1 MMRRYGL
8 FVGFC
13 LFLQMLP
20 LLGQNE
26 VTYSLRVQEA
36 AVVTGGS
43 FQAVLR
49 AELADGWHLY
59 SMTQPSGGPVPTTI
73 TVSENPV
80 FSLAGA
86 VVQPEAIVSFDEN
99 FGIDTEYFEG
109 NADFVVPVAVSPQAT
124 AGKHALTVRIRFML
138 CSDTVCLPPQTKTL
152 TADVTVTSAAGRP
165 AAAVE
170 APRAPGT
177 DPTAEPAQAASE
189 AVPGPEI
196 IEDLQGAAALPARPD
211 TEQDAGQAAAAGSPE
226 PAGASGFPLTTLAY
240 VWFAMAMGGL
250 ALLTPCVFPMI
261 PITVSYF
268 TKRQAVSRRRAVGEA
283 AMYSAGIIGTF
294 TLLGFALTF
303 LFGAGGINRLAASPL
318 VNLFIALI
326 FIVFAL
332 SLFGAIELRVPSS
345 WLTAVDRR
353 SSKTGGVLGIMLMA
367 LTFSLTSFTCT
378 VPFVGTV
385 MVAALQG
392 DLLWSVL
399 GVASFALVFS
409 APFFLLAL
417 FPSILQ
423 SLPRSGNWMNSV
435 KIVMGFLELA
445 AALKFIS
452 NVDLVYQWEIITRPV
467 FITVWLAI
475 ALLTTVYLLGWFRF
489 PHEAAEPAIG
499 STRVLSAVFF
509 LSISFYL
516 LRGLFGFPLG
526 ELDAFLPPRDYGNTG
541 HYVAFNQGG
550 PARAAPQWHS
560 NYQQGLQQ
568 ARAENRPIFLDFTGY
583 TCTNCR
589 WMEAN
594 IFPLPEVQDLFG
606 RFVLVR
612 LYTDGNGPEYEA
624 NLRFEQ
630 ERFGTIALPFYAII
644 SPQDETLATFPG
656 LTRNRLEFIEFLR
669 GGLGRAD
676 YLLSQENK
684 PVPLAE
690 DGAEMSSVY

>member
-1 MMRRYGL
+1 MMRR
-8 FVGFC
+8 FV
-13 LFLQMLP
+13 LFLAIFLAVHALP
-20 LLGQNE
+20 LFGQNE
-26 VTYSLRVQEA
+26 VTYTLRTEQSAVA
-36 AVVTGGS
+36 AGGS
-43 FQAVLR
+43 FQAVLQAR
-49 AELADGWHLY
+49 LAEGWHLY
-59 SMTQPSGGPVPTTI
+59 SMTQPAGGPVPTTI
-73 TVSENPV
+73 TIGDSQV

-109 NADFVVPVAVSPQAT
+109 NADFVIPVAVSAQAS
-124 AGKHALTVRIRFML
+124 AGRHPLPVRIRYML

-152 TADVTVTSAAGRP
+152 TAEVTVTAAGGGAP
-165 AAAVE
+165 AASQLQRPPA
-170 APRAPGT
+170 APA
-177 DPTAEPAQAASE
+177 AEPAVAA
-189 AVPGPEI
+189 PGQGSA
-196 IEDLQGAAALPARPD
+196 EDLEAALPAGPESGETAVD
-211 TEQDAGQAAAAGSPE
+211 DEAAPPPEEAGGL
-226 PAGASGFPLTTLAY
+226 PLTTLAY

-283 AMYSAGIIGTF
+283 ALYSGGIIATF

-318 VNLFIALI
+318 VNIFIALI

-345 WLTAVDRR
+345 WLTAIDRK
-353 SSKTGGVLGIMLMA
+353 SSATGGVFGIMLMA

-385 MVAALQG
+385 MVAALHG
-392 DLLWSVL
+392 DVLWSLL
-399 GVASFALVFS
+399 GIASFAAVFS

-452 NVDLVYQWEIITRPV
+452 NVDLVYQWEFITRPV

-475 ALLTTVYLLGWFRF
+475 ALLTTLYLLGWFRF
-489 PHEAAEPAIG
+489 PHEASETSIG
-499 STRVLSAVFF
+499 SARVLSAIFF

-541 HYVAFNQGG
+541 GYVAFNQAG

-560 NYQQGLQQ
+560 NYQQALLQ

-594 IFPLPEVQDLFG
+594 IFPLPEVQELFG
-606 RFVLVR
+606 QFVLVR
-612 LYTDGNGPEYEA
+612 LYTDGNGPEYQA
-624 NLRFEQ
+624 NLQFEQ
-630 ERFGTIALPFYAII
+630 ERFGTIALPFYAIM
-644 SPQDETLATFPG
+644 SPGDEALATFPG
-656 LTRNRLEFIEFLR
+656 LTRNRQEFIDFLQR
-669 GGLGRAD
+669 GLGRAG
-676 YLLSQENK
+676 YLMSQQESRGSS
-684 PVPLAE
+684 LGT
-690 DGAEMSSVY
+690 DGAGFSLAPSLH